1 MSDGAAGGIGV
12 LGSAFN
18 PPHLGHLAL
27 AQEALWQLDLSE
39 VVLMPTGDA
48 PHKRIADD
56 PGREQRLAMTR
67 LAAADDSRFS
77 VSTLE
82 VDRDGPSYTYETLE
96 LLADQRADTELV
108 FVMGAD
114 AAVGFESWR
123 APERVVEL
131 ARIAVAR
138 RSGVSDAEVAAVM
151 RSLGADGAGDDAGD
165 AAVRRLLLRRAR
177 ARRRREAAAL
187 PGPRVGCTLHR
198 REGHLLVSAAEKAAK
213 ELDSGELARRL
224 AEVADSKG
232 ATEIVVLDMRRL
244 VSYTDYLAI
253 CTARNERQARAIV
266 DEVKLKLKNEEGC
279 CRAAPTAR
287 APRAGSCSTSSTPCC
302 TSSPR
307 RPGSDTSSRTSG
319 GRPRELDLPV
329 PPRMTS
335 EGTSTVPRMGSF
347 QRAFLG
353 YRRPEVDA
361 ADSGTG
367 LPDRRAQPGGR
378 RAQCRGGRQGPSS
391 RSS

>member
-56 PGREQRLAMTR
+56 PGREPRLAMTR

-114 AAVGFESWR
+114 AAVGLESWR

-151 RSLGADGAGDDAGD
+151 RSLGADGCATMLEMPQFGVSSS
-165 AAVRRLLLRRAR
+165 AVR
-177 ARRRREAAAL
+177 E
-187 PGPRVGCTLHR
+187 
-198 REGHLLVSAAEKAAK
+198 
-213 ELDSGELARRL
+213 
-224 AEVADSKG
+224 
-232 ATEIVVLDMRRL
+232 
-244 VSYTDYLAI
+244 
-253 CTARNERQARAIV
+253 
-266 DEVKLKLKNEEGC
+266 
-279 CRAAPTAR
+279 RAA
-287 APRAGSCSTSSTPCC
+287 
-302 TSSPR
+302 
-307 RPGSDTSSRTSG
+307 G
-319 GRPRELDLPV
+319 GRPLRYMV
-329 PPRMTS
+329 PESVARFIEEKGIYS
-335 EGTSTVPRMGSF
+335 
-347 QRAFLG
+347 
-353 YRRPEVDA
+353 
-361 ADSGTG
+361 
-367 LPDRRAQPGGR
+367 
-378 RAQCRGGRQGPSS
+378 
-391 RSS
+391 